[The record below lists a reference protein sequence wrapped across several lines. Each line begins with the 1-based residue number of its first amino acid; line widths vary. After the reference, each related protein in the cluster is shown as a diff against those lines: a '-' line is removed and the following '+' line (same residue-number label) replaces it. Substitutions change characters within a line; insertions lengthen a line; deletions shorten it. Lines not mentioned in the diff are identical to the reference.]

1 MEYVE
6 LNNHVKM
13 PILGYGVYQTPP
25 EETERCVLDAIAL
38 GIIPSIRR
46 RLTATKKASAR
57 PFKKAAFPVKSF
69 SSRPKSG
76 FQTAAMKKRKLP
88 LKNRSANC
96 AQAIWT

>member
-1 MEYVE
+1 MLKGNMLIAHGGGPTPVINSS
-6 LNNHVKM
+6 L
-13 PILGYGVYQTPP
+13 LGAVREAKLHGEIV
-25 EETERCVLDAIAL
+25 
-38 GIIPSIRR
+38 PSIRR
-46 RLTATKKASAR
+46 RLTATKKASAW

-88 LKNRSANC
+88 LKNRFANC